1 MKKILA
7 LLLALVMVLS
17 LVACGG
23 NDAAETTTNQDAVD
37 TTAGTDNADAND
49 DAASADDAEPVTLT
63 YWLPCNDLEDG
74 AAEQKGIV
82 NAAKAFM
89 EKHPNITLDMVA
101 IGGNSDDYNAKF
113 QMAATANNLPDLMNI
128 SYGYV
133 KQWANTGVIMNL
145 DDIVAEIGDNYV
157 TDALD
162 FANEAVDG
170 YWAIP
175 YMAEVQGWAYNTEI
189 LDKYD
194 LEVPETYEEFI
205 NVCNV
210 LVENGEKA
218 ISHGATDIWAI
229 WGYHALFCQYGV
241 DQAMCEALAAGEQDF
256 YSNESFRKTLEKI
269 QGIAATGAY
278 GDAVTYTSDA
288 EAKASFINGD
298 AAMYCF
304 ATSFVSELAASEHA
318 DKFVFNYGPQFADSV
333 QDKTVGLRT
342 YGWNVYVGSCVEQD
356 PAKLEAAKLWLE
368 FLTSAEGTAALWEA
382 GTIPATDLSVVDE
395 NSLSPFMQ
403 TIFTAIASDAYSVPD
418 LCQAWFDASVKAPY
432 RNAVTAIITGATDI
446 DGAMQFVEDW
456 QEGLS

>member
-1 MKKILA
+1 MKKLIA
-7 LLLALVMVLS
+7 LLLAVVMVFG
-17 LVACGG
+17 LVACG
-23 NDAAETTTNQDAVD
+23 EK
-37 TTAGTDNADAND
+37 
-49 DAASADDAEPVTLT
+49 AEPAAPEAGKSEAAPEAGKTEAAPEAEEVTLT
-63 YWLPCNDLEDG
+63 YWLPCNDLEAG

-89 EKHPNITLDMVA
+89 EKYPNIKLDLVP

-113 QMAATANNLPDLMNI
+113 QMAATGNNLPDLMNI

-133 KQWANTGVIMNL
+133 KQWANTGVIMQL
-145 DDIVAEIGDNYV
+145 DDIVADISANYK

-162 FANEAVDG
+162 FANEAVEG

-189 LDKYD
+189 LGKYN
-194 LEVPETYEEFI
+194 LEVPETYDEFI

-210 LVENGEKA
+210 LVANGEKA

-241 DQAMCEALAAGEQDF
+241 DQELCAKLTAKEEDF
-256 YSNESFRKTLEKI
+256 FSNESFRKTLEKI
-269 QGIAATGAY
+269 QGIANTGAY
-278 GDAVTYTSDA
+278 GDAVSYTSDA

-318 DKFVFNYGPQFADSV
+318 DKFVFNYGPQFADSIH
-333 QDKTVGLRT
+333 DKTVGLRT
-342 YGWNVYVGSCVEQD
+342 YGWNVYVGSAVEND
-356 PAKLEAAKLWLE
+356 AAKLDAVKLWLE
-368 FLTSAEGTAALWEA
+368 FLTSADGTNALWEA
-382 GTIPATDLSVVDE
+382 GTIPATDLSVVDK
-395 NSLSPFMQ
+395 SALSPCRA
-403 TIFTAIASDAYSVPD
+403 TIFDAIAADGYSVPD

-432 RNAVTAIITGATDI
+432 RTAVTAIITGATDI
-446 DGAMQFVEDW
+446 DGAMQFVADW
-456 QEGLS
+456 QSTAS